1 VSALRNL
8 GRGIAV
14 TRILGRNDASFV
26 LDHLGLPAAARLAL
40 RVVAGRPSRDS
51 RGLRAG
57 ERLAAAAQ
65 EMGPS
70 FIKMGQALST
80 RPDLAGDEIARD
92 LGALRDRVPPFS
104 GEEARRAIAEQLG
117 EDPAAVFSAFD
128 DEPVAAASI
137 AQVHYATLADG
148 EAVAVKVLR
157 PGIEAEFNRDL
168 DLFQWIAETAER
180 LRPDIRRLE
189 PLQVVRMLRA
199 TVDAEMDLRLEAAA
213 ASELQDNFE
222 DDPTFRVPDV
232 EWRYTQRRVMT
243 SQRVDGVPLG
253 DRAGLLAAGR
263 DPEAVVRNVLTAFL
277 KQAFFHGFFHADLH
291 HGNLFVDEDNQ
302 VIAVDF
308 GIMGRL
314 DRAQRLYVAEML
326 LAFLSGDYRRA
337 AEVHFEAGYI
347 RRDKSVDAFAQACR
361 SIAKPVF
368 DRPPNEVSV
377 GRLLAQLFRVT
388 ESFDMRTQPQLLL
401 LQKTMVV
408 VEGLCRELA
417 PDTNLWGIARE
428 VLEDWAAANLGPAAK
443 ATAVAEEFVGMVR
456 RLPHLVEKAELA
468 ASAFTEQGVR
478 IHPEAQ
484 ARFDSAAD
492 LDRQG
497 ARNNLTVTRIL
508 MGVIVALAA
517 VLVVQFL
524 RG

>member
-1 VSALRNL
+1 MGALRNL

-14 TRILGRNDASFV
+14 TRILGRHDATFV

-40 RVVAGRPSRDS
+40 MVVAGRPSKAS

-80 RPDLAGDEIARD
+80 RPDLVGDEIARD

-104 GEEARRAIAEQLG
+104 GEEAREAIAEQLG
-117 EDPAAVFSAFD
+117 EEPAAVFAAFD
-128 DEPVAAASI
+128 DVPVAAASI
-137 AQVHYATLADG
+137 AQVHYATLAGGG
-148 EAVAVKVLR
+148 EVAVKVLR
-157 PGIEAEFNRDL
+157 PGVEAEFKRDL

-180 LRPDIRRLE
+180 LRPDLRRLA
-189 PLQVVRMLRA
+189 PVAVVRTLRA

-213 ASELQDNFE
+213 ASELQENFE
-222 DDPTFRVPDV
+222 DDGTFRVPDI
-232 EWRYTQRRVMT
+232 EWRYAQRRVMM
-243 SQRVDGVPLG
+243 SKRVDGVPIG
-253 DRAGLLAAGR
+253 DRAGLIAAGR
-263 DPEAVVRNVLTAFL
+263 DPDAVVRNVLTAFL
-277 KQAFFHGFFHADLH
+277 KQAFQHGFFHADLH
-291 HGNLFVDEDNQ
+291 HGNLFVDEDNR

-314 DRAQRLYVAEML
+314 DRKQRLYVAEML

-368 DRPPNEVSV
+368 DRPPNEVSM

-388 ESFDMRTQPQLLL
+388 ESFDMRIQPQLLL

-417 PDTNLWGIARE
+417 PDTDLWGIARE
-428 VLEDWAAANLGPAAK
+428 VLEGWASKNLGPAAK
-443 ATAVAEEFVGMVR
+443 ATAVAEEFVGAAR
-456 RLPHLVEKAELA
+456 RLPQLVEKAELA
-468 ASAFTEQGVR
+468 VGVLADQGVR
-478 IHPEAQ
+478 IHPDAQ
-484 ARFDSAAD
+484 AQFD
-492 LDRQG
+492 G
-497 ARNNLTVTRIL
+497 AGQPRAGEARGMPVNRIL
-508 MGVIVALAA
+508 MVVIVALAV

-524 RG
+524 SG